1 MNPENKWVGYKI
13 LGNLI
18 ENFSLHVD
26 LYEIIFL
33 VENDHCNFYVAES
46 FVCNNG
52 QMRALIL
59 TLEPQLF
66 ERIICFTELHVVM
79 FCYLGMISEQRSS
92 LVGWM
97 TPTMNRMRSQRRVW
111 LSRVAR

>member
-1 MNPENKWVGYKI
+1 MMTLEDKLEGYKL

-18 ENFSLHVD
+18 ENFSLHVH
-26 LYEIIFL
+26 LYEILVL

-79 FCYLGMISEQRSS
+79 FFVTWG
-92 LVGWM
+92 
-97 TPTMNRMRSQRRVW
+97 
-111 LSRVAR
+111 